1 MFGVHRTLIDV
12 KSNKDKGVSVYSPV
26 FPDIDTPHE
35 AHIHIES
42 QSLGCVRVC
51 VRLRAH
57 ASYVGDPDHTVE
69 VGDCGG
75 LETRGRQE
83 NVEYFCSR
91 AKSLDA
97 ARDRLGVLEPFRAAS
112 ALAVRPGLSRW
123 SALDRDY
130 RAAFV
135 FDFQEIQ
142 ILLLPLFEVFT

>member
-1 MFGVHRTLIDV
+1 MCGVHRTLIDIE
-12 KSNKDKGVSVYSPV
+12 SNKGKGVSVHSPV

-42 QSLGCVRVC
+42 QSLGGVSVC

-57 ASYVGDPDHTVE
+57 ASYVGDPDLAVK

-75 LETRGRQE
+75 LETGGWQV

-91 AKSLDA
+91 AKRLNA

-112 ALAVRPGLSRW
+112 ATDGAARPPNKRPEAAAVIPRNPRRE
-123 SALDRDY
+123 SAAR
-130 RAAFV
+130 
-135 FDFQEIQ
+135 
-142 ILLLPLFEVFT
+142 